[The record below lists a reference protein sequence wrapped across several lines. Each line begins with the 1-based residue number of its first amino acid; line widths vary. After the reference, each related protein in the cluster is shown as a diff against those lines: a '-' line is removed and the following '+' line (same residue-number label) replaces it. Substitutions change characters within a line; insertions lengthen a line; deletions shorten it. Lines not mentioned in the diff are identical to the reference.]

1 MSISA
6 QARTALF
13 LVGAGGLLFGS
24 AGTFSIPAFWLYLAT
39 LTAVFIISLVML
51 DPELLHERMLP
62 GGRALPFGVMLATLV
77 FSLHWVVAG
86 LDRGRF
92 HLSDTV
98 PLPLQA
104 VGFLVFAAGQVL
116 AFWAMRVNRFFS
128 SIVRIQ
134 SDRGQYVVTAGPYT
148 FVRHPGYAGGH
159 PGHSGERHRTRL
171 MACGRFC
178 ACHQCPIHLA
188 PIIHRRSGASGAV
201 SRLPRLCAAGALA
214 PAAADLVNGGGQ
226 IGVPGA
232 LLMSDSHTRHY
243 G

>member
-13 LVGAGGLLFGS
+13 LVGAGVLLFGS
-24 AGTFSIPAFWLYLAT
+24 AGTFLIPAFWLYLAV
-39 LTAVFIISLVML
+39 LTAVFIVSFVML
-51 DPELLHERMLP
+51 DPELLHERMRP
-62 GGRALPFGVMLATLV
+62 GDNPLPFGVMLATLV

-104 VGFLVFAAGQVL
+104 VGFFVFAAGQVL

-134 SDRGQYVVTAGPYT
+134 SDRGQYVVTAGPYA
-148 FVRHPGYAGGH
+148 FVRHPGYAAGILVIAA
-159 PGHSGERHRTRL
+159 R
-171 MACGRFC
+171 
-178 ACHQCPIHLA
+178 
-188 PIIHRRSGASGAV
+188 V
-201 SRLPRLCAAGALA
+201 SRSAHGLRWLLCS
-214 PAAADLVNGGGQ
+214 PQTSRSSCAD
-226 IGVPGA
+226 
-232 LLMSDSHTRHY
+232 
-243 G
+243 